1 MEGLQDHRIDRGV
14 VRFVGTHFIARSAF
28 RIRLDIHGKHK
39 NGSTVQ
45 RDIQKLQRTR
55 GELERELRIGGRT
68 RARDSWTPEIEPISV
83 IKRKRVYCKQD
94 RIKGT

>member
-45 RDIQKLQRTR
+45 RDIQKLQRT
-55 GELERELRIGGRT
+55 
-68 RARDSWTPEIEPISV
+68 
-83 IKRKRVYCKQD
+83 
-94 RIKGT
+94 KG